1 MKLTFLGTDSGTEP
15 VFLRRHMAFTIETGG
30 YIYWFDAGEGCSH
43 TAYTHGMNLSLVRRV
58 IISHSHM
65 DHFGGL
71 GNLLWNI
78 RKVDNVYHSRNALPV
93 DIHVP
98 EMEPLDAL
106 MALLRYTEGD
116 FACKFPIQRHLFDD
130 GEVFADEN
138 MRVTALHNH
147 HLPDRADGRH
157 RAYGF
162 LIECEGKRIIYTG
175 DTGGVDDY
183 APLFPCDVL
192 ITETGHHTADSVAA
206 ELTRKG
212 LIPADRLIFTHHGVQ
227 ILADFDGEL
236 AKAQAAMPGKV
247 IFVNDSDEMTI
258 EGAEISLFRN
268 DPWSLP
274 KNPAPTPQLPKK

>member
-15 VFLRRHMAFTIETGG
+15 VFSRRHMAFAIESGG
-30 YIYWFDAGEGCSH
+30 FIYWFDAGEGCSH
-43 TAYTHGMNLSLVRRV
+43 TAYTHGMDLSLVRHV
-58 IISHSHM
+58 VISHSHM
-65 DHFGGL
+65 DHVGGL

-78 RKVDNVYHSRNALPV
+78 RKVDNVYRSRHALPL

-98 EMEPLDAL
+98 EMEPLNAL
-106 MALLRYTEGD
+106 MELLRYTEGD
-116 FACKFPIQRHLFDD
+116 FKCNFPICRHLFAD
-130 GEVFADEN
+130 GEVFADEH
-138 MRVTALHNH
+138 MRVTALHNL
-147 HLPDRADGRH
+147 HLPDRADGAH

-183 APLFPCDVL
+183 ASLFPCDIL

-206 ELTRKG
+206 ELTRKN

-236 AKAQAAMPGKV
+236 AKAQNAMPGKIV
-247 IFVNDSDEMTI
+247 FMNDSDEMTI
-258 EGAEISLFRN
+258 ENGNISIDRN

-274 KNPAPTPQLPKK
+274 KHPAPTPQLPKK